1 MNRLPTQ
8 IPQDVSEEV
17 DLLDIAQSI
26 WNQRLIVFIS
36 LFLAGVIGT
45 FFVFLPT
52 KIYEVSSVLRPTAI
66 NDLDALNRSEVY
78 TLPPA
83 QALAKLGTRL
93 ESYEARLG
101 FFKNNPDIFKKFQK
115 PGQTLEQ
122 GFESFNRDAV
132 SISSPDPKK
141 NEPGNYIRLALRY
154 PDGVDGASILN
165 GFVDYALNIERAEI
179 SADLKVIVDNRI
191 SEVKGKIKAAR
202 SNYDFE
208 KETKIAQLKERD
220 ELLRAKLKDELDGL
234 RLQMK
239 VVRNNRITELA
250 EAIKIAKAMGIQY
263 PTTPSSMGSDSQRGS
278 NQIMR
283 TEVNNQSIPLYF
295 MGVKAL
301 ELELDVLRQRSNDDF
316 TSGRIAEISKEMKV
330 LEVNREVQILNSRE
344 NEDIFLQNIE
354 PLRTELARLRSINTD
369 MTNLNLV
376 AIDQRAQEP
385 VSPVKRPKV
394 MIMVLSL
401 FVGLMLGVMA
411 ALVREKLVRRR
422 NLRSLNAV
430 DVAAVV
436 HRE

>member
-1 MNRLPTQ
+1 MNNFPTRAT
-8 IPQDVSEEV
+8 QDFSEEI
-17 DLLDIAQSI
+17 DLLDILQSI
-26 WNQRLIVFIS
+26 WNQRVVVLIALV
-36 LFLAGVIGT
+36 LAGVIGA
-45 FFVFLPT
+45 FFVFFPK
-52 KIYEVSSVLRPTAI
+52 KIYEVSSILRPTAI

-78 TLPPA
+78 TLPPL
-83 QALAKLGTRL
+83 QALAKVGIRL

-101 FFKNNPDIFKKFQK
+101 FFKKNPEFFKAFQK

-132 SISSPDPKK
+132 SISIPDPKK
-141 NEPGNYIRLALRY
+141 NESGNYIRLALRY
-154 PDGVDGASILN
+154 PEGVDGAAILN
-165 GFVDYALNIERAEI
+165 GFVDYALDIERAEI

-208 KETKIAQLKERD
+208 KETKIAQLKEHD
-220 ELLRAKLKDELDGL
+220 GLLRAKLKDELDGL
-234 RLQMK
+234 RLEMK
-239 VVRNNRITELA
+239 VVRNNRIMELE
-250 EAIKIAKAMGIQY
+250 EAIKIAKALGIQY
-263 PTTPSSMGSDSQRGS
+263 PTTPSSMGSESQRGS
-278 NQIMR
+278 NQVMR

-301 ELELDVLRQRSNDDF
+301 ELELDVLKHRSNDDF
-316 TSGRIAEISKEMKV
+316 TSARIAEISKEMKI

-354 PLRTELARLRSINTD
+354 PLRTELARLRGINTD

-385 VSPVKRPKV
+385 VSPVKRPNL

-401 FVGLMLGVMA
+401 FVGLMLGVLG
-411 ALVREKLVRRR
+411 ALLRDKLMRRQKI
-422 NLRSLNAV
+422 RSLNAV
-430 DVAAVV
+430 DVPAVV